1 MRSMIACEGEITK
14 YALVVEW
21 ARPAAAAA
29 AATKMRERRRGG
41 PEVLAGVVDNDFL
54 IQAYLKKENK
64 SAITPLVMK

>member
-21 ARPAAAAA
+21 ARPAAA

-54 IQAYLKKENK
+54 IQAYLQKKNK
-64 SAITPLVMK
+64 SVIRNEIR

>member
-29 AATKMRERRRGG
+29 TTKMRERRRGG